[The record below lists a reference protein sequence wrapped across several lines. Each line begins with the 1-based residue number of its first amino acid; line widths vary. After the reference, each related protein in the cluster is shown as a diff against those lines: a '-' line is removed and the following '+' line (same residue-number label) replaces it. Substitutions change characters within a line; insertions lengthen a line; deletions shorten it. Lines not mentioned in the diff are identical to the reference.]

1 MVTIKKILIGLTAC
15 LFMTSCAD
23 EYQRELY
30 SSYDLDTKE
39 KIREYYFTRNDKVII
54 LEEIY
59 KGSVIDTLVFNK
71 SNVSWLSIDSV
82 HNWHMVIKETEKGYT
97 YKTLRS
103 QDDATL
109 GCSLLNKNK

>member
-39 KIREYYFTRNDKVII
+39 KIREYYFTRNEKVII
-54 LEEIY
+54 LVERQ
-59 KGSVIDTLVFNK
+59 KRDTLIRHYVLK
-71 SNVSWLSIDSV
+71 
-82 HNWHMVIKETEKGYT
+82 MTQY
-97 YKTLRS
+97 
-103 QDDATL
+103 
-109 GCSLLNKNK
+109 